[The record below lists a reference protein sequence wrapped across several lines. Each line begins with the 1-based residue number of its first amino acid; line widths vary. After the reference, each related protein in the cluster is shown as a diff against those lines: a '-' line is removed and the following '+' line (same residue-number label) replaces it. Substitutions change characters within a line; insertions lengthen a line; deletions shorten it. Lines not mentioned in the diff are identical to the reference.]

1 MEKIAMLIGKLGDC
15 YGAMST
21 NCEGINAAGP
31 DIEAVKDV
39 PGHGSIKS
47 TEVYAKVALE
57 KKIEA
62 VCLFNVVFGKD

>member
-1 MEKIAMLIGKLGDC
+1 MATWLTDMEKIAMLIGKLGDC

-39 PGHGSIKS
+39 PGHGSINRL
-47 TEVYAKVALE
+47 Y
-57 KKIEA
+57 I
-62 VCLFNVVFGKD
+62 